1 MPRSPFS
8 KIAVRQPVPAVGDI
22 VQTVSGA
29 WLGLVAETGENS
41 FLVRGKNME
50 MWIREQS
57 VFTRIGRYLTLV
69 CEREGLPAYSDGDH
83 ANHAQVS

>member
-8 KIAVRQPVPAVGDI
+8 NIAVRQPVPAVGDL

-29 WLGLVAETGENS
+29 RVGLVVETGENA
-41 FLVRGKNME
+41 FLIRGTDVE

-57 VFTRIGRYLTLV
+57 VFTRTGRNLTLV
-69 CEREGLPAYSDGDH
+69 CEIEGLPSYADGGHDRLS
-83 ANHAQVS
+83 N

>member
-29 WLGLVAETGENS
+29 PVGLVAETGDNS
-41 FLVRGKNME
+41 FLVRGTDIE
-50 MWIREQS
+50 MWMREQS
-57 VFTRIGRYLTLV
+57 VFTRTGRYLTLI
-69 CEREGLPAYSDGDH
+69 CELEGLPSYSDGDH
-83 ANHAQVS
+83 AQTSE